1 MEDMSNKDL
10 RRKSIRA
17 FVLVRTKPGTSED
30 IVRSRRIRGV
40 KIANSVFGRYDAVV
54 VIEAKT
60 LDELKKIIYE
70 MVEKHQNV
78 VHTET
83 LISLFQPLLE

>member
-1 MEDMSNKDL
+1 VEDMSNKDL

>member
-1 MEDMSNKDL
+1 MSNKDL